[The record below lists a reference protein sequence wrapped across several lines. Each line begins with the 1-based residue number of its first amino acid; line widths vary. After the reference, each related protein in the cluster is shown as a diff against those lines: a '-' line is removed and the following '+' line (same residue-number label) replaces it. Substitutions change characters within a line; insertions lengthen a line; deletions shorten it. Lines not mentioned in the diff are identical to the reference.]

1 MSQYHSN
8 TSSKHDQQQ
17 DSNALKVPGLSEG
30 YVGSAD
36 IPSDRPGYFSEH
48 NRNFHP
54 VLPGM
59 EECCRQAAPYEF
71 NIRPISLTDEAK
83 AILDKA
89 ELARTVQVGACLNI
103 YPSGEVTGG
112 YYKTGSKAPPRRE
125 GKTISQEFTS
135 NARKTIRR
143 AAESGLVTFK
153 NFVTFT
159 FDPKLSELDDS
170 GSVIQSWG
178 KQQFK
183 RLLNSF
189 KKVLDRRAEIKG
201 EQPLSYI
208 WVAEVQ
214 QNGNIHFHM
223 LVDRFIPIK
232 WLVKIWNQAPNSVNL
247 KKLSNQSHAV
257 NYMLKYMKKGHCP
270 IEGKRYG
277 MTKDLLDA
285 IKPIKIRYEGED
297 KREAFKKV
305 KRESYWEINNN
316 GGMVSD
322 FGLSIPSPKR
332 PRFWRDKQGQ
342 IHKAKGVSPEL
353 SAKFLS
359 SLNKHMKRIDFEH
372 EIDEV
377 LASKKPVDLP
387 F

>member
-1 MSQYHSN
+1 MGVFMYQQHS
-8 TSSKHDQQQ
+8 TSSSKQ
-17 DSNALKVPGLSEG
+17 DSVHDSKVLKGPVVSGG
-30 YVGSAD
+30 CIGSAD
-36 IPSDRPGYFSEH
+36 IPVGKAGTHTE
-48 NRNFHP
+48 RNSNYHP
-54 VLPGM
+54 PLPGM
-59 EECCRQAAPYEF
+59 EAYCPPLPLEF
-71 NIRPISLTDEAK
+71 NIRPICLTDEAK
-83 AILDKA
+83 AILDKCEQDRA
-89 ELARTVQVGACLNI
+89 VKVGACINI

-112 YYKTGSKAPPRRE
+112 YYKTGRKAPPRKE

-183 RLLNSF
+183 RLLNTL
-189 KKVLDRRAEIKG
+189 KKVLDRRAENRG
-201 EQPLSYI
+201 EKTLSYI

-232 WLVKIWNQAPNSVNL
+232 WLVKIWNQASNSVNL
-247 KKLSNQSHAV
+247 KKLSDQGHAI

-277 MTKDLLDA
+277 MTKDLMDA
-285 IKPIKIRYEGED
+285 IKPIKIRYEGG
-297 KREAFKKV
+297 K
-305 KRESYWEINNN
+305 
-316 GGMVSD
+316 
-322 FGLSIPSPKR
+322 
-332 PRFWRDKQGQ
+332 
-342 IHKAKGVSPEL
+342 
-353 SAKFLS
+353 
-359 SLNKHMKRIDFEH
+359 
-372 EIDEV
+372 
-377 LASKKPVDLP
+377 
-387 F
+387 